1 MIKNMKI
8 PYRVCALALAAVL
21 LALIVPLLAVAR
33 YDVPCADDFSFG
45 ARAHLAYESTH
56 SPLAAV
62 AAAVQE
68 ARTAYG
74 TWQGSFS
81 AIFLMAIPPMVFG
94 EQAYALTA
102 WIMLAALI
110 GGTFIFCAA
119 LFRRVFGTRRSVGVC
134 AAALVCIIAT
144 QTPISPVQ
152 GFYWYNGAVYYTFF
166 YGLAL
171 AALALGIRLATDGGA
186 WRIVLLTLLAVFIG
200 GGNYVTALSTAII
213 GVSALALLA
222 LMRDKRAERLIVPVA
237 ALIAAL
243 AVSIAAPGNAVRQ
256 AQFADTPG
264 ALKAIFM
271 SFGFAARCVVQW
283 FRLPTVGMLALL
295 AALLRRAAQTAKF
308 EFRCPVLVTA
318 WSYCL
323 MSAMFCPPIYAMGDG
338 GELRLYNIIYFAY
351 LLLLALNLFYWMG
364 WLARRRGWRTDRD
377 ADGAPLIPAAAG
389 AVVMGL
395 CCLAAM
401 RMGQPYTSAGAL
413 SSLRSGEAAAYY
425 ACAEERYAILRD
437 DTVRDA
443 VLPAFPCYPD
453 LLYYDD
459 FMPNADDWR
468 NGAGAHYY
476 GKDSIRV
483 G

>member
-1 MIKNMKI
+1 MLKSRRIS
-8 PYRVCALALAAVL
+8 YRLCALVLAAALA
-21 LALIVPLLAVAR
+21 ALIVPMLIIAR

-45 ARAHLAYESTH
+45 ARAHIAYESTH
-56 SPLAAV
+56 SLLSAVSAAV
-62 AAAVQE
+62 EE
-68 ARTAYG
+68 ARVSYG
-74 TWQGSFS
+74 SWQGSFS
-81 AIFLMAIPPMVFG
+81 AIFLMALTPMVFG
-94 EQAYALTA
+94 EGAYALTA
-102 WIMLAALI
+102 WIMLAVLI
-110 GGTFIFCAA
+110 GGTFCLCCA
-119 LFRRVFGTRRSVGVC
+119 LFSRVFGVRRSVGTC

-144 QTPISPVQ
+144 QTPVSPVQ

-171 AALALGIRLATDGGA
+171 AALALGIRLTADGGA
-186 WRIVLLTLLAVFIG
+186 RHTVGLTVLAVFIG
-200 GGNYVTALSTAII
+200 GGNYVTALSTAIV
-213 GVSALALLA
+213 GVSVLALLA
-222 LMRDKRAERLIVPVA
+222 LMRDARARRLIVPVA

-243 AVSIAAPGNAVRQ
+243 VVSAAAPGNAVRQ

-264 ALKAIFM
+264 AVEAIFM
-271 SFGFAARCVVQW
+271 SFGFAARCAVLW
-283 FRLPTVGMLALL
+283 FRLPAAGMLALL
-295 AALLRRAAQTAKF
+295 AALLWHAAGAARF
-308 EFRCPVLVTA
+308 GFRYPALVTA

-323 MSAMFCPPIYAMGDG
+323 LSAMFCPPVYAMGDG
-338 GELRLYNIIYFAY
+338 GELRLYNIVYFAY

-364 WLARRRGWRTDRD
+364 WLARRRGRRAEAD
-377 ADGAPLIPAAAG
+377 ADGAGLILAAAG
-389 AVVMGL
+389 VLVMGL

-413 SSLRSGEAAAYY
+413 GSLRSGEAAAYY
-425 ACAEERYAILRD
+425 ACAQERYAILHD

-468 NGAGAHYY
+468 NGAAAHYY
-476 GKDSIRV
+476 GKDSVRV